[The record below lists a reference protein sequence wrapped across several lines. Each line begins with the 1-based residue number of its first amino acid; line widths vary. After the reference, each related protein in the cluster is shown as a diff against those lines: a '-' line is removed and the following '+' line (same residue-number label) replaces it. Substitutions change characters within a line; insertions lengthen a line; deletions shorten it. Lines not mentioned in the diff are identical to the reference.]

1 MSMTPAQR
9 LTDLVQTWVDKTLP
23 ASPAGSVVQ
32 PCNDPQFGHYQS
44 NVAMAA
50 AKSLKKNPREIAASL
65 VEHCQAADFIE
76 PPEIAGPG
84 FVNFK
89 FKPEC
94 LQTALTSLQQD
105 SRYGITPC
113 DEIRTTVVDF
123 SAPNVAKEMHV
134 GHIRSTI
141 LGDCIARIL
150 ACQGHH
156 VIRDNHIGDWG
167 TQFGKLILGY
177 KERGK
182 PPLPETAALAM
193 MQEIYQTTHQACEAD
208 AEQLTIARNELKK
221 LQQGDAENLEIWKLF
236 RDRSESAFDSIYQR
250 LDVTFDHTLGE
261 SFYNP
266 WLKAT
271 VNSLEEKGIAQQS
284 EGAKVVFF
292 TEDELK
298 DHPFLIEKSDGAA
311 LYATTDLATL
321 KYRLDEWKA
330 NEVIYVTDGRQ
341 QLHFQQLFATT
352 RRWGLDVDCH
362 HVWFGAILGQDKK
375 PLKTR
380 DGNPIRL
387 RDLLDEAEQ
396 RAENIL
402 REKRPDLTA
411 DEAKTMSRI
420 IGIGALKYADLA
432 QNRNMDYV
440 FDWDKLLAFDG
451 NTAPY
456 LLNAYVRTRS
466 ILRKA
471 EPSTKNHDS
480 PDPPGYR
487 EEPGTAFQLE
497 LPHEQA
503 LARLL
508 LEYGTTIDLV
518 TREYRPHLLCGYLYE
533 VASMFHKF
541 FEHCPVLKAE
551 SAALRQSRLELCK
564 LTGDILQHGLNLLGI
579 KTLEKM

>member
-1 MSMTPAQR
+1 MKQTPAQK
-9 LTDLVQTWVDKTLP
+9 LTDLVQSWIDKNLP

-44 NVAMAA
+44 NVAMGA
-50 AKSLKKNPREIAASL
+50 AKALKKNPREIAASL
-65 VEHCQAADFIE
+65 VEHCQSADFIE

-84 FVNFK
+84 FVNFT

-94 LQTALTSLQQD
+94 LEQALIDLAID
-105 SRYGITPC
+105 PALGITPAASPQT
-113 DEIRTTVVDF
+113 IVVDF

-141 LGDCIARIL
+141 LGDCISRIL
-150 ACQGHH
+150 SAKHH
-156 VIRDNHIGDWG
+156 QVIRDNHIGDWG

-177 KERGK
+177 QDRGK
-182 PPLPETAALAM
+182 PELPTTEALAM
-193 MQEIYQTTHQACEAD
+193 MQEIYQTTHQACEQDEAKL
-208 AEQLTIARNELKK
+208 AQARLELKK
-221 LQQGDAENLEIWKLF
+221 LQAGDAENLEIWKLF
-236 RDRSESAFDSIYQR
+236 RDRSQSAFDSIYQR
-250 LDVTFDHTLGE
+250 LNVHFDHTLGE

-266 WLKAT
+266 WLKST
-271 VNSLEEKGIAQQS
+271 VEELHAQGIAKES

-292 TEDELK
+292 TEEELQ

-321 KYRLDEWKA
+321 KYRIEEWKA
-330 NEVIYVTDGRQ
+330 EEVIYVTDGRQ
-341 QLHFQQLFATT
+341 QLHFKQLFATASQ
-352 RRWGLDVDCH
+352 WGLNVNCQ
-362 HVWFGAILGQDKK
+362 HVWFGAILGQNKK

-380 DGNPIRL
+380 EGNPIRL

-396 RAENIL
+396 RAEAIL
-402 REKRPDLTA
+402 KEKRSDIPD
-411 DEAKTMSRI
+411 DEAKSMSRI
-420 IGIGALKYADLA
+420 IGIGALKYADLS
-432 QNRNMDYV
+432 QNRNLDYV
-440 FDWDKLLAFDG
+440 FDWDKLLAFEG

-471 EPSTKNHDS
+471 EDHQPSAPASGQSRPQRVSGINFHL
-480 PDPPGYR
+480 
-487 EEPGTAFQLE
+487 QM
-497 LPHEQA
+497 PHEQA

-508 LEYGTTIDLV
+508 LEYGSTIDLV

-551 SAALRQSRLELCK
+551 SDELRDSRLALCQ
-564 LTGDILQHGLNLLGI
+564 LTGDVLKHGLDLLGI
-579 KTLEKM
+579 ETLEKM